1 MRISRVC
8 CKRRGRRLR
17 RCRLYNL
24 RFPTAFLLLS
34 YCFPTAFLLL
44 IAPAAMQ
51 ALHTAI
57 GLSPVHAALYQ
68 ELASVYKAV
77 GQEQLA
83 KRVLRTSLRL
93 EPLHAGSHYQ
103 LGEILAGTTDV

>member
-1 MRISRVC
+1 
-8 CKRRGRRLR
+8 
-17 RCRLYNL
+17 
-24 RFPTAFLLLS
+24 
-34 YCFPTAFLLL
+34 
-44 IAPAAMQ
+44 MQ

-68 ELASVYKAV
+68 ELAAVYKAV

-103 LGEILAGTTDV
+103 LGEILAGTAYVC